1 MGEIVAQGLK
11 VRQIIDI
18 PSTSSGA
25 VARSDTVLALTKN
38 HRYATQSSGV
48 HGRVR
53 PHPSS
58 RFRA

>member
-1 MGEIVAQGLK
+1 MGEIVAQRLK
-11 VRQIIDI
+11 VLQIIDI

-38 HRYATQSSGV
+38 HRYATQPSGV

-53 PHPSS
+53 
-58 RFRA
+58 